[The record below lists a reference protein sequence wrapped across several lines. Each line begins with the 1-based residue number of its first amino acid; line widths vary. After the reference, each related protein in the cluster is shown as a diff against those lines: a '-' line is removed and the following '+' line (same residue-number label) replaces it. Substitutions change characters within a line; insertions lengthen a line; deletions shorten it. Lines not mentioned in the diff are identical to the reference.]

1 VDLGKEAV
9 LQVHVKPHPRAA
21 RVEYRNRTQ
30 AAERVSLEVHTEGL
44 ESQAVLATATG
55 RTPPLPLPKDF
66 EGPGDVWIQALGEG
80 LVLDGL
86 KVTGLLPREWLRKR
100 LTTP

>member
-21 RVEYRNRTQ
+21 RVEYRNRPQ
-30 AAERVSLEVHTEGL
+30 AAERVSLEVRTEGL
-44 ESQAVLATATG
+44 ESQALLATATG
-55 RTPPLPLPKDF
+55 RTPPLPLPKGF
-66 EGPGDVWIQALGEG
+66 EGPGEVWMQSLGEG